1 MQNLSSTQREILLA
15 LADLYNRHKRMI
27 KSKEVAD
34 IIGKDEGTVRNII
47 LSLKVLG
54 LVESKPGPNG
64 GYMPTLKAYE
74 IINNPTLTPILDR
87 LNLYKDT
94 IETEIK
100 VENIEILDITNPTAN
115 RVLLKVDGDVGKLK
129 IGDPVRLGPTPY
141 SRLVI
146 DGIILHLDENSKQIV
161 VDVKRMISIPKEKI
175 KNLISKRLVALKPET
190 SLREAS
196 MIFYKESIRGAP
208 VINQEEKILG
218 VLTTADIIKAFFET
232 NYNAKVSDYMKT
244 NVITINE
251 NDDILD
257 AIRKMIIYNVGRL
270 IVVNNENKA
279 VGIITRTD
287 ILRSIAG
294 LEGLWIS

>member
-100 VENIEILDITNPTAN
+100 VENIKILDITNPTAN
-115 RVLLKVDGDVGKLK
+115 RVLLKVDGDVRKLK

-218 VLTTADIIKAFFET
+218 ILTTADIIKAFFEA

>member
-34 IIGKDEGTVRNII
+34 VIGKDEGTIRNII

-115 RVLLKVDGDVGKLK
+115 RVLLKVDGDLRKLK

-146 DGIILHLDENSKQIV
+146 DGIILHLDENSKQII

-175 KNLISKRLVALKPET
+175 KNLISKRLVALKPDT

-218 VLTTADIIKAFFET
+218 ILTTADIIKAFFEK
-232 NYNAKVSDYMKT
+232 NYDAKVSDYMKT

-287 ILRSIAG
+287 ILRAIAG